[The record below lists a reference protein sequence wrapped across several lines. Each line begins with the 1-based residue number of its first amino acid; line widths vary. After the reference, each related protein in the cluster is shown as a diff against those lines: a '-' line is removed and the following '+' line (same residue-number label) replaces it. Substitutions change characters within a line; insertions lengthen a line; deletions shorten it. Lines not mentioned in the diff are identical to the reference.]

1 MKVKMYDILN
11 LFVGLKEDNG
21 GINTN
26 GISIIDKLMLTKFN
40 SVNQAK
46 QVLEF
51 IEQCNKYRELIQ
63 KIDENEKEKA
73 IVEEVEIQGLTEDI
87 IDFFTVPYE
96 ILQIKKFI
104 A

>member
-1 MKVKMYDILN
+1 MKVKMYEILN

-26 GISIIDKLMLTKFN
+26 GISIIDKLMLTNFN
-40 SVNQAK
+40 TVKQAK

-51 IEQCNKYRELIQ
+51 IEQCNKYKESFQ
-63 KIDENEKEKA
+63 KIVENEKEEA

-104 A
+104 V

>member
-26 GISIIDKLMLTKFN
+26 GISIIDKLMLKNFN
-40 SVNQAK
+40 SVKQAK

-51 IEQCNKYRELIQ
+51 LEQCNKYRESFQ

-104 A
+104 V

>member
-26 GISIIDKLMLTKFN
+26 GISIIDKLMLTNFN
-40 SVNQAK
+40 SVKQAK

-51 IEQCNKYRELIQ
+51 IEQCNKYREFFQ
-63 KIDENEKEKA
+63 KIDENEKEKS

-104 A
+104 V